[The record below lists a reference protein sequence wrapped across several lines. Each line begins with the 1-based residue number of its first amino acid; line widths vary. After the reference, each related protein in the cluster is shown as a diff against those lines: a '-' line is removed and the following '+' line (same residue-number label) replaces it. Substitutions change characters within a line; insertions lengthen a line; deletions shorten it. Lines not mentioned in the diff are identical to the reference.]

1 MSDNSTAS
9 GEHKLATPCPA
20 VLASQD
26 WTATVETPSG
36 RIGYTATGTG
46 PVALFVHGVLLNK
59 HLWRHQLSGL
69 SDIRRCIAIDL
80 LAHGDTEIAADQDV
94 SVTAN
99 AHMLVEVLD
108 ALGVDEVDI
117 VGNDSGGGISQIFA
131 ALNPQRV
138 RTLTLTNCDTHD
150 NWPPDAF
157 KPFMEMAAAGRLRD
171 TLQAMLADKA
181 VYRSQDA
188 LGPAYENP
196 ATVSDAD
203 IDIYLRPFL
212 RSEQHLHD
220 LERFLAAFD
229 NRHTA
234 AVESKLRE
242 LTAPTLIVW
251 ATDDVFFPVKWAHWL
266 ADTIPA
272 AKPPVELP
280 GARIFFPEERPDV
293 FNQLLRQHFS
303 AYA

>member
-1 MSDNSTAS
+1 
-9 GEHKLATPCPA
+9 
-20 VLASQD
+20 
-26 WTATVETPSG
+26 
-36 RIGYTATGTG
+36 
-46 PVALFVHGVLLNK
+46 
-59 HLWRHQLSGL
+59 
-69 SDIRRCIAIDL
+69 
-80 LAHGDTEIAADQDV
+80 
-94 SVTAN
+94 
-99 AHMLVEVLD
+99 
-108 ALGVDEVDI
+108 
-117 VGNDSGGGISQIFA
+117 
-131 ALNPQRV
+131 
-138 RTLTLTNCDTHD
+138 
-150 NWPPDAF
+150 
-157 KPFMEMAAAGRLRD
+157 
-171 TLQAMLADKA
+171 
-181 VYRSQDA
+181 
-188 LGPAYENP
+188 
-196 ATVSDAD
+196 
-203 IDIYLRPFL
+203 L